1 MVGEL
6 VTKSDL
12 VCNWSAFAYFAKKP
26 SDCNGRRLSYWLK
39 SGDSVPKCY
48 LAVSLDKPLEWATGF
63 FFGNAE
69 LSLELGTV
77 IAGISGFDD

>member
-26 SDCNGRRLSYWLK
+26 LIVMVG
-39 SGDSVPKCY
+39 
-48 LAVSLDKPLEWATGF
+48 GF
-63 FFGNAE
+63 LIG
-69 LSLELGTV
+69 
-77 IAGISGFDD
+77 